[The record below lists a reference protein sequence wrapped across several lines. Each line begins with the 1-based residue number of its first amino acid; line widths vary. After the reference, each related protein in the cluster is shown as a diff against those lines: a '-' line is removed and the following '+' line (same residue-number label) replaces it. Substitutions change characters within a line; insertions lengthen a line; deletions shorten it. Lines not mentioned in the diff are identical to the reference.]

1 MVGIPEEDYEE
12 SSDEDNSDEDGEE
25 SEDSEGQCILAVI
38 LRW

>member
-1 MVGIPEEDYEE
+1 MVGKPEEDYEE